1 MLIGWAAF
9 RERSERS
16 ERSELSGVVRLLG
29 ELSRGMVDQHGNL
42 EDATMRDWD
51 IEEDWL
57 AKLRHLLTGD
67 WVIATVRV
75 KVPLECCLLQC
86 FKSLTVFV
94 RLGATPCSESQTQIF
109 FSRARWL
116 SRSAVCRRPRCPAAR
131 VRA

>member
-75 KVPLECCLLQC
+75 KVLWSACLLLA
-86 FKSLTVFV
+86 KSLTVFV
-94 RLGATPCSESQTQIF
+94 RLGAHP
-109 FSRARWL
+109 L
-116 SRSAVCRRPRCPAAR
+116 L
-131 VRA
+131 

>member
-51 IEEDWL
+51 IEEDCW
-57 AKLRHLLTGD
+57 
-67 WVIATVRV
+67 
-75 KVPLECCLLQC
+75 P
-86 FKSLTVFV
+86 S
-94 RLGATPCSESQTQIF
+94 
-109 FSRARWL
+109 
-116 SRSAVCRRPRCPAAR
+116 
-131 VRA
+131 